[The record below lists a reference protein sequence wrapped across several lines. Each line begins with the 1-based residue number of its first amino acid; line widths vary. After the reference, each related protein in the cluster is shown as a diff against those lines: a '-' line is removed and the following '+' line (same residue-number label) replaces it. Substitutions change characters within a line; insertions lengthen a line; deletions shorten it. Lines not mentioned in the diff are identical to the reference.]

1 MAKDAS
7 SHRMPAGLIKNGR
20 GQRLWHDITAKWE
33 LTESEYRTLE
43 NACYTA
49 DRIGRIR
56 RALGDEL
63 TTKGSQGQLVVHPL
77 LPELRRDE
85 THLADLLKRIDM
97 PEPEEQ
103 SEDASSDGGRS
114 SRMRATV
121 NRRWHD
127 SKWEKAYG

>member
-1 MAKDAS
+1 MGA
-7 SHRMPAGLIKNGR
+7 HRKR
-20 GQRLWHDITAKWE
+20 
-33 LTESEYRTLE
+33 YRTLE

-63 TTKGSQGQLVVHPL
+63 TTEGSQGQLVVHPL

-114 SRMRATV
+114 SQMRATV

>member
-33 LTESEYRTLE
+33 LTESE
-43 NACYTA
+43 
-49 DRIGRIR
+49 
-56 RALGDEL
+56 
-63 TTKGSQGQLVVHPL
+63 GQLVVHPL

-114 SRMRATV
+114 SQMRATV